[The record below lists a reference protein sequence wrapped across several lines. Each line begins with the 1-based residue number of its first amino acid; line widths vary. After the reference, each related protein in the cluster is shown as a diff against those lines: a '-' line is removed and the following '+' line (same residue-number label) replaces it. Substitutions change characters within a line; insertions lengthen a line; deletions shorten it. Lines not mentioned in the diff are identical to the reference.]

1 MNNFK
6 RLYRKT
12 LFHVLHKTSHFSQTS
27 KTAAKLVLLFQCP
40 RHFVSWICSS
50 VLCAAVVVRRDIW
63 SLLREYLLSH
73 WKVKTSWD
81 AHLIW
86 QMFFHQIC
94 WIKIYHHKWKNRE
107 KYFLSDLY
115 EMMKWQKLVISFQV
129 KVRNRPKWK
138 ENIIWQK
145 YLT

>member
-1 MNNFK
+1 MQILWTISSVCIVKHYFMYCTRHPIFLLFK
-6 RLYRKT
+6 NCKI
-12 LFHVLHKTSHFSQTS
+12 
-27 KTAAKLVLLFQCP
+27 VLLFQCP
-40 RHFVSWICSS
+40 RDFVSWICSS

-94 WIKIYHHKWKNRE
+94 WIKIYHHKWQE
-107 KYFLSDLY
+107 KIERNTFPTALY
-115 EMMKWQKLVISFQV
+115 EMIKWQKLVM
-129 KVRNRPKWK
+129 KVRNCPKWK
-138 ENIIWQK
+138 ENITWQK